1 MKIYVLGMVQFFQCK
16 KGATIF
22 LIDSANVPS

>member
-1 MKIYVLGMVQFFQCK
+1 MSERGVNPAQ

-22 LIDSANVPS
+22 LIDYINRLHNLL